1 MRHLGV
7 AGRVPVHR
15 FDTQPLRHI
24 DRPVLRHHETAAVFE
39 KTAVEKA
46 RVAHD
51 TGRVARLAG
60 HYVRS
65 AFRLV
70 GIARATVGSR
80 IEKTFE
86 TFIKKSIYK

>member
-7 AGRVPVHR
+7 AGRVSLHRVH
-15 FDTQPLRHI
+15 TQPLRHI
-24 DRPVLRHHETAAVFE
+24 DRPVLCHHETAAVFE

-51 TGRVARLAG
+51 TGRVARLTG
-60 HYVRS
+60 HNVRS

-70 GIARATVGSR
+70 GTHGLQKPAFDGFLERFLQATLM
-80 IEKTFE
+80 
-86 TFIKKSIYK
+86 